1 MLSDTSFRYLGTL
14 QDNNR
19 HQQTP
24 TDTNRHQTTPTDVAK
39 HPKRLFKDVWQFMLT
54 SIFVCWCL
62 MTSFTVLCCLQ
73 MSEGC
78 LRSFS
83 RGIWVLFID
92 LFKVW
97 MRIRV
102 YGSAQ
107 ALYCVAN
114 ALYWKSFKRQIF
126 THLTVLKHQNTKTSL
141 NELSKNHWVIALFE
155 IFGSVRKKLQ
165 FTVFNDHPVPCKNT
179 LPLLPQIFQKVRKSG
194 QISIPQQN

>member
-1 MLSDTSFRYLGTL
+1 
-14 QDNNR
+14 
-19 HQQTP
+19 
-24 TDTNRHQTTPTDVAK
+24 
-39 HPKRLFKDVWQFMLT
+39 
-54 SIFVCWCL
+54 
-62 MTSFTVLCCLQ
+62 

-83 RGIWVLFID
+83 RGIWVLLID

-114 ALYWKSFKRQIF
+114 TLYWKSFKRQIF

-141 NELSKNHWVIALFE
+141 YELSKNHWVFALFE
-155 IFGSVRKKLQ
+155 IFGLLRKIIQ
-165 FTVFNDHPVPCKNT
+165 STVFNDHPVVHSWFSFCLTQDDAVSAAGKRWSATCSFRKSPVGGK
-179 LPLLPQIFQKVRKSG
+179 LLPGYKTIK
-194 QISIPQQN
+194 ISA

>member
-1 MLSDTSFRYLGTL
+1 
-14 QDNNR
+14 
-19 HQQTP
+19 
-24 TDTNRHQTTPTDVAK
+24 
-39 HPKRLFKDVWQFMLT
+39 
-54 SIFVCWCL
+54 

-83 RGIWVLFID
+83 RGIWVLLID

-114 ALYWKSFKRQIF
+114 TLYWKSFKRQIF

-141 NELSKNHWVIALFE
+141 NKLSKNHWVIAIFE

-165 FTVFNDHPVPCKNT
+165 FTVFNDHPVKSSRNLIIEQKLAVSVWPCLIYVFNGTISNRISVQLLKTSENNLT
-179 LPLLPQIFQKVRKSG
+179 LLMWPWPVRMVEWWRHTES
-194 QISIPQQN
+194 SL

>member
-1 MLSDTSFRYLGTL
+1 MWNFAFWSFSTAERLLYHSRPQHSYTPLDTFKPYKHTYTL
-14 QDNNR
+14 PKCS
-19 HQQTP
+19 QTP
-24 TDTNRHQTTPTDVAK
+24 PSGISGHFRTTTDTNRHQTTPTDVAK
-39 HPKRLFKDVWQFMLT
+39 HPKRLFKDVWQFMLS

-83 RGIWVLFID
+83 RGIWVLLID
-92 LFKVW
+92 LFKLW
-97 MRIRV
+97 MHIRV

-114 ALYWKSFKRQIF
+114 TLYWKSFKRQIF

-141 NELSKNHWVIALFE
+141 YELSKNHWVFALF
-155 IFGSVRKKLQ
+155 
-165 FTVFNDHPVPCKNT
+165 
-179 LPLLPQIFQKVRKSG
+179 
-194 QISIPQQN
+194 